1 MLILKK
7 IHNHPKATKKNLMI
21 LLLRLGLKTIVIVR
35 AALLRR
41 WNHHIMVQDFLRPIR
56 SRRGDIAGH
65 QVRIMAPKK
74 KQKTMRSFED
84 VPEVQIALDQ
94 WVTSVYAL
102 RHNVEGDVKSHAWP
116 VEHGGTFLEIASRAS
131 QDEDR
136 LVTAAHR
143 LCQKAGVINDDL
155 TVQGFKDSFMT
166 MQAGL
171 ANRNTMFK
179 LVAAI

>member
-1 MLILKK
+1 
-7 IHNHPKATKKNLMI
+7 
-21 LLLRLGLKTIVIVR
+21 
-35 AALLRR
+35 
-41 WNHHIMVQDFLRPIR
+41 MVQGVLRAIR
-56 SRRGDIAGH
+56 SRRGEDAGH
-65 QVRIMAPKK
+65 QVCIMAPKK
-74 KQKTMRSFED
+74 KQKTMRTFED
-84 VPEVQIALDQ
+84 IPAVQAALDQ

-116 VEHGGTFLEIASRAS
+116 VEHGGTFLEIACRAG

-143 LCQKAGVINDDL
+143 LCQKAGVISDEL

-171 ANRNTMFK
+171 AYRNNMFISSNIK
-179 LVAAI
+179 SIEFFWFCEQQMVWEELEHSA